1 MECTGLARPRHG
13 DVLARVELELEVRRT
28 ARMQNLPVVLMTVN
42 GLCTAVHVL
51 PKKHPGYV
59 DGV

>member
-1 MECTGLARPRHG
+1 
-13 DVLARVELELEVRRT
+13 
-28 ARMQNLPVVLMTVN
+28 MQNLPVVLMTVN